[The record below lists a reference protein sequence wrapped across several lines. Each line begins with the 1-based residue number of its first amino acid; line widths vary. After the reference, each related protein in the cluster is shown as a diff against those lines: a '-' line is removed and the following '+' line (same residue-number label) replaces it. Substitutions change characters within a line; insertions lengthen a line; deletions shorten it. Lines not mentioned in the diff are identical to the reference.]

1 MLKLIQN
8 VKLQKKMQNLL
19 HDVISF
25 AKFPPDLSLAPFE
38 RSMASAQTAMPV
50 GSCSSM
56 WTPERTSRNAAGS

>member
-1 MLKLIQN
+1 
-8 VKLQKKMQNLL
+8 MQNLL

-38 RSMASAQTAMPV
+38 RSIASAQTAMPV

-56 WTPERTSRNAAGS
+56 WTPERTSRGAAGS